1 MKPQKLE
8 IGLLKY
14 IKSSSNTYGYVELR
28 DFLLYNFPQKSDM
41 AERIE
46 IKRFLKFLE
55 GGEYIEIKSNRG
67 ISIIVEAGRA
77 VPRNEISVIAK
88 ITPKGLELLEREK
101 NNFLNKFGIISAFG
115 LGVLSL
121 AYSYFESK
129 KSEDLELKIN
139 KYLNDIS
146 VIESKLK
153 EQNELSKANR
163 KKILYLKK
171 QIDVTIKS
179 EENK

>member
-55 GGEYIEIKSNRG
+55 GGEYIEIKSKRG

-101 NNFLNKFGIISAFG
+101 NNFDHPNAINF
-115 LGVLSL
+115 
-121 AYSYFESK
+121 
-129 KSEDLELKIN
+129 DLM
-139 KYLNDIS
+139 YNDIKLLANN
-146 VIESKLK
+146 SKIIMPIYDYTKHIRK
-153 EQNELSKANR
+153 EETRIRRRA
-163 KKILYLKK
+163 
-171 QIDVTIKS
+171 
-179 EENK
+179 

>member
-55 GGEYIEIKSNRG
+55 GGEYIEIKSKRG
-67 ISIIVEAGRA
+67 IIWGHS
-77 VPRNEISVIAK
+77 N
-88 ITPKGLELLEREK
+88 
-101 NNFLNKFGIISAFG
+101 
-115 LGVLSL
+115 
-121 AYSYFESK
+121 
-129 KSEDLELKIN
+129 
-139 KYLNDIS
+139 
-146 VIESKLK
+146 
-153 EQNELSKANR
+153 
-163 KKILYLKK
+163 
-171 QIDVTIKS
+171 
-179 EENK
+179 